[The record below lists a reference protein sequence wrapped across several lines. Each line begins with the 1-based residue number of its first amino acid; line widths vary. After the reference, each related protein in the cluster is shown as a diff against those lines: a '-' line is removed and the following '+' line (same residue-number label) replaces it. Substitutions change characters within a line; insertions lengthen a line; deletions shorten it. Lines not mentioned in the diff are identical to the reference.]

1 MYRELVAIVS
11 NQRQAGI
18 TYDIT
23 NSGALRGQS
32 GHIQVLQRYS
42 GCIAL
47 VQDLFELAIISDT
60 STRQFSCLQTSALFK
75 RYEWEN
81 IPYPTDV
88 YIISPYPTIRM
99 FVHVCSIGGKKGDR
113 NSERNGERNG

>member
-1 MYRELVAIVS
+1 MYKELVAIVS

-18 TYDIT
+18 TYAIT

-32 GHIQVLQRYS
+32 RHIQVLQRYS

-47 VQDLFELAIISDT
+47 VQDLFELALISDT

-75 RYEWEN
+75 RVQVTNGKN

-88 YIISPYPTIRM
+88 YISSLYPTIRM

-113 NSERNGERNG
+113 NGERNG